1 MVSKRDIVMGVVFGV
16 AGLLLVVWMGD
27 VLADAARRAE
37 VSNDP
42 GGNLLNVVWIGL
54 LVLALA
60 NIAAARARI
69 RRNDS
74 DD

>member
-16 AGLLLVVWMGD
+16 AGLLLVWWMAG
-27 VLADAARRAE
+27 AFTDAARQAE
-37 VSNDP
+37 ASNDP
-42 GGNLLNVVWIGL
+42 SQNLLNVVWIGL

>member
-16 AGLLLVVWMGD
+16 TAALLVWWMGGAF
-27 VLADAARRAE
+27 VDAARRAE
-37 VSNDP
+37 ASNDP
-42 GGNLLNVVWIGL
+42 GQNLLNVVWIGL

>member
-1 MVSKRDIVMGVVFGV
+1 MVSKRDVVMGVVFGV

-27 VLADAARRAE
+27 VFADAARRAE